1 LPDAVI
7 GDLVKLSNINLNVLL
22 INAMQH
28 TLSTSVLYELA
39 QSNSVLVRQALADSE
54 RSLPEEVLRILADDV
69 DDMVVQSVA
78 RRLGM

>member
-1 LPDAVI
+1 MI

>member
-1 LPDAVI
+1 VI